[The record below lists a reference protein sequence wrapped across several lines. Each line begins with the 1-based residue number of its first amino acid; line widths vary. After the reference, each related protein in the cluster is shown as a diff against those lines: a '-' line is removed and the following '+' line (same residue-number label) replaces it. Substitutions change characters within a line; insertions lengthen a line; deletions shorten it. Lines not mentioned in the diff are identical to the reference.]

1 MKGHMQ
7 DGKFHPHTEYKKGT
21 RKSRD
26 QQVKT
31 QGVKV
36 ERKARD
42 QEVCVVCDKNKTNID
57 YSFMREQDLTDE
69 WVCKNCSTKIN
80 KREIDNPFV
89 NRKARDQDLVY
100 AESYNRGQNIKVVGH
115 GNDWM
120 LLVDRNVVG
129 RATTQEEILK
139 MYDKA
144 NTYPETGSL
153 QSFDPRSPR
162 SFRERKARDPHIKG
176 KKLPKEV
183 VQGAK
188 DDLGGTD
195 VEVENYNPK
204 WKLYEVYV
212 DSDRYYFFPDEESA
226 IKFGRQSIRDTASEY
241 IPDEGSPQ
249 RAEYI
254 NLSDDDLVEKIIE
267 EQSEYGQ
274 LSELGGIAKS
284 VAGADGQYHELPNGW
299 IAFQID

>member
-7 DGKFHPHTEYKKGT
+7 DGKFHPHIEYKGV

-31 QGVKV
+31 QGIKIRKERIFQDDPDAVSKLEVKLARLEKEKAYWKGLKSV
-36 ERKARD
+36 PRTYQANEPDGAKRSFMLPNLNANIRTVRQKIELIKGRQEKNIGLERKTTFKNGRKVFYYE
-42 QEVCVVCDKNKTNID
+42 EVEKK
-57 YSFMREQDLTDE
+57 
-69 WVCKNCSTKIN
+69 K
-80 KREIDNPFV
+80 
-89 NRKARDQDLVY
+89 
-100 AESYNRGQNIKVVGH
+100 
-115 GNDWM
+115 
-120 LLVDRNVVG
+120 
-129 RATTQEEILK
+129 
-139 MYDKA
+139 
-144 NTYPETGSL
+144 
-153 QSFDPRSPR
+153 
-162 SFRERKARDPHIKG
+162 RDPHIKG

-241 IPDEGSPQ
+241 IPDEGSPN

-267 EQSEYGQ
+267 EASEYGQ
-274 LSELGGIAKS
+274 RSELGAIAQS
-284 VAGADGQYHELPNGW
+284 VASADGQYHELPDGW

>member
-26 QQVKT
+26 QKAKQD
-31 QGVKV
+31 GVKI
-36 ERKARD
+36 ERKKRYN
-42 QEVCVVCDKNKTNID
+42 VCDPFLEDPASHKPDDAKHTNQIM
-57 YSFMREQDLTDE
+57 YSLGDESCASVLTDE
-69 WVCKNCSTKIN
+69 EFS
-80 KREIDNPFV
+80 
-89 NRKARDQDLVY
+89 
-100 AESYNRGQNIKVVGH
+100 
-115 GNDWM
+115 M
-120 LLVDRNVVG
+120 LLTDNQV
-129 RATTQEEILK
+129 
-139 MYDKA
+139 A
-144 NTYPETGSL
+144 NT
-153 QSFDPRSPR
+153 FSPIGDTATKWQQDDA
-162 SFRERKARDPHIKG
+162 FRKRIIDRAQELIEEQKQGERNKRDPHIKG

-195 VEVENYNPK
+195 VEVESYNPK

-267 EQSEYGQ
+267 EQSDYGQ
-274 LSELGGIAKS
+274 RSELGAVAQS
-284 VAGADGQYHELPNGW
+284 VASADGQYHEFANGW